1 MLAPLNNQ
9 ERQHIARLRAHPLL
23 ANVADLSWDDL
34 LALLL
39 QRRFL
44 SLSIVNVYEFVID
57 ALENEAIKATV
68 RLILHE
74 EYPRNTRGV
83 PLASHR
89 ELLFRDLLHLGA
101 SREQILSATES
112 AETQAVRLASLEA
125 LQCCLDQ
132 PHSDLALIA
141 LLRFWAEVLVSVE
154 YECLWPRLS
163 ERLAQGPAAAGPRSE
178 FFYYHMIHDRRQ
190 SDIGTEEL
198 LGGLT
203 HSQELARHMAELIG
217 SEEALQIAISQV
229 ERAWELKDRFY
240 RQFVAMPATSRTP
253 QPNHSC
259 DT

>member
-1 MLAPLNNQ
+1 MLAPLNAH
-9 ERQHIARLRAHPLL
+9 ERTRISSLRAHPLL
-23 ANVADLSWDDL
+23 ANVAALSWDEL

-44 SLSIVNVYEFVID
+44 SLSIVNVYEGVID
-57 ALENEAIKATV
+57 ALESGAIKATV
-68 RLILHE
+68 RQILHE

-101 SREQILSATES
+101 SRECILTTSEAAATQE
-112 AETQAVRLASLEA
+112 VRLASLQA

-132 PHSDLALIA
+132 SHSDLALIA
-141 LLRFWAEVLVSVE
+141 FLRFWAEVLVSVE

-163 ERLAQGPAAAGPRSE
+163 ERLAQGPAAAGTRSE

-217 SEEALQIAISQV
+217 CEEALQIAISQV

-240 RQFVAMPATSRTP
+240 RQFLP
-253 QPNHSC
+253 QPAPNQHPGGGL
-259 DT
+259 

>member
-1 MLAPLNNQ
+1 MLAPLNHQ
-9 ERQHIARLRAHPLL
+9 ERQHIASLRAHPVL
-23 ANVADLSWDDL
+23 ANLGAFDWDSL

-57 ALENEAIKATV
+57 ALASEAIKATV

-74 EYPRNTRGV
+74 EYPRNTRGT

-101 SREQILSATES
+101 SREQILSTHES
-112 AETQAVRLASLEA
+112 LETRQVRLASLEA
-125 LQCCLDQ
+125 LHGCLVL

-141 LLRFWAEVLVSVE
+141 FLRFWAEVLVSVE
-154 YECLWPRLS
+154 YECLWSRLS
-163 ERLAQGPAAAGPRSE
+163 QRLAHGAAVDGARSE

-190 SDIGTEEL
+190 CDIGSEHL

-203 HSQELARHMAELIG
+203 HAQELARHMTGLICR
-217 SEEALQIAISQV
+217 EDALQIAIAQV
-229 ERAWELKDRFY
+229 DRAWELKDRFY
-240 RQFVAMPATSRTP
+240 RQFLPLPATSLR
-253 QPNHSC
+253 QEVGR
-259 DT
+259 

>member
-1 MLAPLNNQ
+1 MLAPVNHQ
-9 ERQHIARLRAHPLL
+9 ERHHIASLRAHPLL
-23 ANVADLSWDDL
+23 ANITTIDWDDL

-44 SLSIVNVYEFVID
+44 SLSIVNVYEAVID
-57 ALENEAIKATV
+57 ALTNDAIKVTV

-74 EYPRNTRGV
+74 EYPRNTRGQ

-101 SREQILSATES
+101 SREQILGSSESPAT
-112 AETQAVRLASLEA
+112 QQVRLASLEA
-125 LQCCLDQ
+125 LQSCLFQ

-141 LLRFWAEVLVSVE
+141 FLRFWAEVLVSVE

-163 ERLAQGPAAAGPRSE
+163 ERLAHDPTAQGTRSE

-190 SDIGTEEL
+190 SDIGAQHL

-203 HSQELARHMAELIG
+203 HSQELACHMANLIN
-217 SEEALQIAISQV
+217 SEEALAIAIAQV
-229 ERAWELKDRFY
+229 DRAWELKDRFY
-240 RQFVAMPATSRTP
+240 RQFLPPPATSL
-253 QPNHSC
+253 QPMVGV
-259 DT
+259 

>member
-9 ERQHIARLRAHPLL
+9 ERQHIASLRAHPLL
-23 ANVADLSWDDL
+23 ANLAVLHWDDL

-57 ALENEAIKATV
+57 ALESDAIKATV
-68 RLILHE
+68 RQILHE
-74 EYPRNTRGV
+74 EYPRNTRSM

-101 SREQILSATES
+101 SREQILSTRAS
-112 AETQAVRLASLEA
+112 VDTQQVRLASLEA
-125 LQCCLDQ
+125 LRNCLGQ
-132 PHSDLALIA
+132 PYSDLALIA
-141 LLRFWAEVLVSVE
+141 FLRFWAEVLVSVE

-163 ERLAQGPAAAGPRSE
+163 ERLAHGPAALGVRSE

-190 SDIGTEEL
+190 SDIGTDQL

-203 HSQELARHMAELIG
+203 HSQELARHMADLIA
-217 SEEALQIAISQV
+217 SEDALQVAISQV
-229 ERAWELKDRFY
+229 ERAWALKDRFY
-240 RQFVAMPATSRTP
+240 RQFLPLLATR
-253 QPNHSC
+253 
-259 DT
+259 

>member
-1 MLAPLNNQ
+1 MLAHLNDH
-9 ERQHIARLRAHPLL
+9 ERTRNASLRAHPVL
-23 ANVADLSWDDL
+23 ANVAALSWDDL

-57 ALENEAIKATV
+57 ALESEAIKTTI
-68 RLILHE
+68 RQILHE

-101 SREQILSATES
+101 SRNQILSSRES
-112 AETQAVRLASLEA
+112 AETQQVRLASLEA
-125 LQCCLDQ
+125 LKSCLDH

-163 ERLAQGPAAAGPRSE
+163 QRLAQGPAAEGTRSE

-190 SDIGTEEL
+190 SDIGAGQL

-203 HSQELARHMAELIG
+203 HAQELARHITELIS
-217 SEEALQIAISQV
+217 SEAALQIAISQV
-229 ERAWELKDRFY
+229 DRAWELKDRFY
-240 RQFVAMPATSRTP
+240 LQFVSLPAPSGCPGGGR
-253 QPNHSC
+253 
-259 DT
+259 